1 MNPLMFLMGGFGSNQ
16 CGSFNL
22 NRIWGQAAMNT
33 MMSQGSFGN
42 FGIFGG
48 GFNYATQPYV
58 PQQQAQQAPA
68 APQVTQEQVNA
79 AYDNYNNL
87 VALCTKTEQY
97 KNDSQTQRD
106 TLVNNKATAEKAVL
120 ACDSKIA
127 KLSGELIQLQNNK
140 ASATEIQAKQAEIKQ
155 AQQEKAEA
163 QKNVERAKVEI
174 DAFDL
179 AQAGQ
184 EAKYEEVKAQKE
196 AAYKEFQQLSTQR
209 ANQLAEARRAQEAQE
224 NIAEDKEAS
233 GSWWGRS
240 KLNPKN
246 WTNLNFKGETD
257 GSANVAK
264 CLRILHNKGRAEAIK
279 YATEQG
285 LIKPTGDGNYSTEHN
300 ELKDLIA
307 LD

>member
-87 VALCTKTEQY
+87 VATKEAAELTLNSYESVHAQ
-97 KNDSQTQRD
+97 KLKELLDAQNNNAPAAQIQQLQRD
-106 TLVNNKATAEKAVL
+106 V
-120 ACDSKIA
+120 KIA
-127 KLSGELIQLQNNK
+127 E
-140 ASATEIQAKQAEIKQ
+140 E
-155 AQQEKAEA
+155 
-163 QKNVERAKVEI
+163 QKNEKQKEVERAKVEI

-285 LIKPTGDGNYSTEHN
+285 LIKPTGDGNYSTDHN

>member
-97 KNDSQTQRD
+97 KNDSQTKRENLVATKEAAELTLNSYESVHAQKLKELLDAQNNNAPAAQIQQLQRD
-106 TLVNNKATAEKAVL
+106 V
-120 ACDSKIA
+120 KIA
-127 KLSGELIQLQNNK
+127 E
-140 ASATEIQAKQAEIKQ
+140 E
-155 AQQEKAEA
+155 
-163 QKNVERAKVEI
+163 QKNEKQKEVERAKVEI